1 LSVLTAMNDFPHE
14 LALGDVYMSPFV
26 PVFSLALLGAW
37 VTVGVL
43 NKLRLSRYIMYPSTT
58 FMGFLALYMLLMD
71 ALWIR
76 I

>member
-1 LSVLTAMNDFPHE
+1 MNDFPHE
-14 LALGDVYMSPFV
+14 LALGDAYLSPFL

-37 VTVGVL
+37 VTVAIL
-43 NKLRLSRYIMYPSTT
+43 NKLRLSRYIIFPSTT
-58 FMGFLALYMLLMD
+58 FLALMALYMLLMD